1 MGSKKSKKEKDMAQR
16 PVFISIDRTPY
27 VATQII
33 DFSWVKGMAK
43 SQARKRVLSLHEAA
57 NDEKLKK
64 VLEISTAS
72 NTELGKSLSAFNLSV
87 TINFGT
93 EDEPNLQTHSIET
106 IYQSSKVGQYGSN
119 KVGPHPEWLGLT
131 GKEVKSKIK
140 GSKMDSISLY
150 RYGQNT
156 WPPAPSES
164 FFTWLYINGLM
175 QKDGLIE
182 ELAKYD
188 GFTDIYFNPNKTN
201 NCQARAAAQAV
212 SMYNIG
218 KLNLIMKTRSS
229 YLQFSKEHPS
239 GHVGRS

>member
-1 MGSKKSKKEKDMAQR
+1 MAQR

-27 VATQII
+27 VAINTIE
-33 DFSWVKGMAK
+33 FPWVKGMAK

-57 NDEKLKK
+57 KDNKLKNI
-64 VLEISTAS
+64 LEISTAS
-72 NTELGKSLSAFNLSV
+72 NTELGKSLSAFNLNV

-93 EDEPNLQTHSIET
+93 EDEPNIQTHSVEA
-106 IYQSSKVGQYGSN
+106 IYQSSKVGQYGSK
-119 KVGPHPEWLGLT
+119 KVGPHPEWLRLT

-140 GSKMDSISLY
+140 DAKMDRISLY
-150 RYGQNT
+150 RYGQNA
-156 WPPAPSES
+156 WPSAPSES
-164 FFTWLYINGLM
+164 FFTWLYINGLI
-175 QKDGLIE
+175 QQDGLIE
-182 ELAKYD
+182 ELAQYD
-188 GFTDIYFNPNKTN
+188 GFTDIYFNPKKTN

-218 KLNLIMKTRSS
+218 KLNTIMKTRSS